1 MAQRRSNKVKPFPLT
16 IGNDPSLYRYSS
28 VQDALAANVDLIAQ
42 TIRAGEEA
50 AQQQE
55 LVLDDVIEPS
65 DSEAAAR

>member
-16 IGNDPSLYRYSS
+16 IGNDPSLYRYAS

-50 AQQQE
+50 AVQE
-55 LVLDDVIEPS
+55 EVALS
-65 DSEAAAR
+65 DAVEHSESEAAAR

>member
-1 MAQRRSNKVKPFPLT
+1 MAHRRSNKVKPFPLT

-28 VQDALAANVDLIAQ
+28 VQDALAANVELIAQ

-65 DSEAAAR
+65 ESEAAAR